1 MRAMIRRPPTLLAA
15 VLAAPLLAACGT
27 EATSLPPGLGPVANI
42 TDVAWPA
49 QCGTAA
55 TDAGLITIGPAVAV
69 LANPSFVERQARGCV
84 KAPIAAVWQAL
95 QIPTGVDVGFWPER
109 NESDCEAW
117 RDVEP
122 GYAVSFVTKEI
133 PHGGIQSHYTFE
145 ITWRA
150 DVTGG
155 TAAAPTEL
163 KMLYGKTSGTV
174 EVPWIRGSM
183 VFTPD
188 PANPGWTR
196 IELVRQLNTNGH
208 SDDPGKLESWLT
220 GFHQGLSTQLSAGAL
235 TPRYCNL

>member
-1 MRAMIRRPPTLLAA
+1 MNRRSRALLPA
-15 VLAAPLLAACGT
+15 VLAVPLLLAACGSEST
-27 EATSLPPGLGPVANI
+27 TLPDGLGPVALT
-42 TDVAWPA
+42 TDVVLPA
-49 QCGTAA
+49 ACSTGTG
-55 TDAGLITIGPAVAV
+55 AGALTIGAARSV
-69 LANPSFVERQARGCV
+69 LGNPSYTERKARGCLPFTV
-84 KAPIAAVWQAL
+84 SQVWQAL
-95 QIPTGVDVGFWPER
+95 QVPTGVNVGFWPER
-109 NESDCEAW
+109 EESDCEAW
-117 RDVEP
+117 LTSDP
-122 GYAVSFVTKEI
+122 AYPINFVTKEI

-150 DVTGG
+150 AVTGG

-196 IELVRQLNTNGH
+196 IEIVRQLNTNGH
-208 SDDPGKLESWLT
+208 SDDPGKLESWIT
-220 GFHQGLSTQLSAGAL
+220 GFQQGLSTQLSAGVL